1 MANFVLVQGG
11 NLSTDTW
18 NKLAGRSDYPPGGQL
33 GGAYWN
39 GTVEALAAHGH
50 QAFAPTLEDEHKTG
64 LAGHIRQIYS
74 LFTGNSLKDIIL
86 VGHSYGGMIITGV
99 AAAMPGRI
107 RHLVYLDAALPDSG
121 QSLFDLFALAGSD
134 PLSFIGLEPA
144 KAYTEKIEFDPR
156 HLESIPKTYILCTK
170 SEFRIVT
177 GLAKRKI
184 DADRKGWTYLE
195 LPSSHVPMADMPG
208 ELLNILLDIAER

>member
-86 VGHSYGGMIITGV
+86 VG
-99 AAAMPGRI
+99 A
-107 RHLVYLDAALPDSG
+107 SG
-121 QSLFDLFALAGSD
+121 
-134 PLSFIGLEPA
+134 
-144 KAYTEKIEFDPR
+144 
-156 HLESIPKTYILCTK
+156 
-170 SEFRIVT
+170 
-177 GLAKRKI
+177 
-184 DADRKGWTYLE
+184 
-195 LPSSHVPMADMPG
+195 
-208 ELLNILLDIAER
+208 